1 VSKVRVLSYNVRGLR
16 DDVRALTEVVRRCR
30 PDVLIVQEAPSLL
43 RWRSRCAALA
53 RECGLVYVAGGR
65 TAGGNLLLVNQRVT
79 VHGVGEHRIRQP
91 LHDPIRGIVSA
102 TLGVGRTRF
111 GVVGMH
117 LSLSAAGRE
126 REVREVLAVVRSFAG
141 LPVVVAGDLNEEP
154 VGPSWQTLA
163 EAGLRD
169 LGADPE
175 RAAESTFP
183 AGHPRA
189 RIDAVFVTDDRM
201 SGTEYGVPGDPALRV
216 DLVRATDHLPVL
228 AALDLG

>member
-1 VSKVRVLSYNVRGLR
+1 MSKVRVLSYNVRGLR

-30 PDVLIVQEAPSLL
+30 PDVLLVQEAPSLL

-53 RECGLVYVAGGR
+53 RECGLLYVAGGR
-65 TAGGNLLLVNQRVT
+65 TAGGNLLLVNQRVS
-79 VHGVGEHRIRQP
+79 VHGAGEHRIRQP
-91 LHDPIRGIVSA
+91 LRDPIRGIVSA

-117 LSLSAAGRE
+117 LSLSTAGRE
-126 REVREVLAVVRSFAG
+126 REIREVLAVVRSFAG

-154 VGPSWQTLA
+154 GGPSWRALA
-163 EAGLRD
+163 EGGLRD
-169 LGADPE
+169 LGGDQK
-175 RAAESTFP
+175 AESTFP
-183 AGHPRA
+183 AGAPRS

-201 SGTEYGVPGDPALRV
+201 RGAEYGVPGDPALRV

-228 AALDLG
+228 AGLDLS